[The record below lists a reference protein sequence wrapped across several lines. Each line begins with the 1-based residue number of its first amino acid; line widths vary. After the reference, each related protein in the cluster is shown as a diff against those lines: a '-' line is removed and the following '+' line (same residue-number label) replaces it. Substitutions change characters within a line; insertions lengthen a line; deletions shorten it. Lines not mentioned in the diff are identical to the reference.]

1 MNYATFTDQMG
12 YEVTFRFPPQ
22 RIVSLV
28 PSQTELLSELCLDS
42 RVVGITRFCVRPPE
56 WKKHKTLVG
65 GTKNFRPE
73 IIRSLNPDLV
83 IGNREENHREGIEAL
98 KKEFPVWMSDV
109 INLESALDMI
119 RALGNLTGCGNHAQA
134 LAAEI
139 ESGLAAMETLPRLR
153 ALYLIWKNPWMGAG
167 SRTFIHQMMC
177 LAGFTNVLENTPR
190 YPPLTDDDI
199 RRLAPEVVLLS
210 SEPYPFR
217 EKHIAEIRQLL
228 PEARIILTDGEM
240 FSWYGSRMLYFPD
253 YIRQLKSRLT

>member
-1 MNYATFTDQMG
+1 MG

-28 PSQTELLSELCLDS
+28 PSQTELLSKLGLDLQ
-42 RVVGITRFCVRPPE
+42 VVGITKFCVHPPD
-56 WKKHKTLVG
+56 WKKSKTIVG

-73 IIRSLNPDLV
+73 IIRSLHPDLIV
-83 IGNREENHREGIEAL
+83 GNREENHREGIEAL

-119 RALGNLTGCGNHAQA
+119 RALGNITGCTGYAQA
-134 LAAEI
+134 LATQI
-139 ESGLAAMETLPRLR
+139 ESGLTAMETLPGLR
-153 ALYLIWKNPWMGAG
+153 ALYLIWKNPWMSAG

-177 LAGFTNVLENTPR
+177 LAGFINVLENTPR
-190 YPPLTDDDI
+190 YPQLTDDDM
-199 RRLAPEVVLLS
+199 RRLAPDVVLLS

-217 EKHIAEIRQLL
+217 EKHVAEIRLLL
-228 PEARIILTDGEM
+228 PEARVILVDGEM